1 MIGYQARTERT
12 RPFDGTTRQRMKISL
27 VATSVAMAASMLIAS
42 ADDGFPAR
50 RASLTPVVA
59 TFSNVPSHNGV
70 YRASMI
76 PSPDAIEPNIALAWT
91 VEIRTAAGLPVEG
104 ASLALETWMPDDES
118 VSAARPRTTAE
129 LGGGRYRVGGL
140 RFGGPG
146 WWNVK
151 LRVSGEGVTDSLA
164 FNLVLR

>member
-12 RPFDGTTRQRMKISL
+12 RPFDRTTRQRMKVSL
-27 VATSVAMAASMLIAS
+27 VTTSVAIAALLLIAS

-59 TFSNVPSHNGV
+59 TFSNVPSHNGA

-76 PSPDAIEPNIALAWT
+76 PSPHAIEPNIPLVWT

-104 ASLALETWMPDDES
+104 ASLALESWMPDDES
-118 VSAARPRTTAE
+118 VSVTRPRTTAE
-129 LGGGRYRVGGL
+129 LGGGRYRVAGL
-140 RFGGPG
+140 RFGGRG
-146 WWNVK
+146 WWNVR
-151 LRVSGEGVTDSLA
+151 LRVSGAGVTDSLA